1 MLIEE
6 RAGRRVL
13 VDEQGVEVRP
23 REAVVYDGEVYYLG
37 WVADDRVELIGN
49 RVALIG
55 ELRSLPDKP
64 VPPTHRPLV
73 DMLARPE
80 RLFRADAANTD
91 RRPPSTFPEFARRM
105 ETIVHDIIELAGSAH
120 DAIGTD
126 RLVSDLVCSIG
137 TRTFNASD
145 LLREYE
151 EGVTRGVAALPPEA
165 PVDEEH
171 LANA

>member
-37 WVADDRVELIGN
+37 WVAGN

-55 ELRSLPDKP
+55 DLRVLP
-64 VPPTHRPLV
+64 VPPTP
-73 DMLARPE
+73 RPE
-80 RLFRADAANTD
+80 RLSRADAANPD
-91 RRPPSTFPEFARRM
+91 RRPSSTFPEFARRM
-105 ETIVHDIIELAGSAH
+105 ETIVHDIIELAGAAH

-137 TRTFNASD
+137 TRIFNASD

-151 EGVTRGVAALPPEA
+151 EGVTRGAAAPPLEV
-165 PVDEEH
+165 PVPGT
-171 LANA
+171 A

>member
-37 WVADDRVELIGN
+37 WVAGN

-55 ELRSLPDKP
+55 DLRLLP
-64 VPPTHRPLV
+64 VPPTRRPLV

-80 RLFRADAANTD
+80 RLSRADAANPD

-105 ETIVHDIIELAGSAH
+105 ETIVHDIIELAGAAH

-137 TRTFNASD
+137 TRIFNASD
-145 LLREYE
+145 LLRDYE
-151 EGVTRGVAALPPEA
+151 EGVTRGAAAPPLEV
-165 PVDEEH
+165 PVPGT
-171 LANA
+171 A

>member
-37 WVADDRVELIGN
+37 WVAGD

-55 ELRSLPDKP
+55 DLRLLP
-64 VPPTHRPLV
+64 VPPTRRPLV

-80 RLFRADAANTD
+80 RLSRADAASH
-91 RRPPSTFPEFARRM
+91 RPRPPSTFPEFARRM
-105 ETIVHDIIELAGSAH
+105 ETIVHDIIELAGAAH

-137 TRTFNASD
+137 TRIFNASD

-151 EGVTRGVAALPPEA
+151 EGVTRGAAAPPLEV
-165 PVDEEH
+165 PVPGT
-171 LANA
+171 A

>member
-37 WVADDRVELIGN
+37 WVAGN

-55 ELRSLPDKP
+55 DLRLLP
-64 VPPTHRPLV
+64 VPPTRRPLV

-80 RLFRADAANTD
+80 RLSRADAANPD
-91 RRPPSTFPEFARRM
+91 RRPSSTSPEFARRM
-105 ETIVHDIIELAGSAH
+105 ETIVHDIIELAGAAH

-137 TRTFNASD
+137 TRIFNASD

-151 EGVTRGVAALPPEA
+151 EGVTRGAAAPPLEV
-165 PVDEEH
+165 PVPGT
-171 LANA
+171 A

>member
-37 WVADDRVELIGN
+37 WVAGD

-55 ELRSLPDKP
+55 DLRLLP
-64 VPPTHRPLV
+64 VPPTRRPLV

-80 RLFRADAANTD
+80 RLSRADAANPD
-91 RRPPSTFPEFARRM
+91 RRPSSTFPEFARRM
-105 ETIVHDIIELAGSAH
+105 ETIVHDIIELAGLPMTPSERTVWFPTWCA
-120 DAIGTD
+120 ASGPESSTPVTCSGTSK
-126 RLVSDLVCSIG
+126 RV
-137 TRTFNASD
+137 
-145 LLREYE
+145 
-151 EGVTRGVAALPPEA
+151 
-165 PVDEEH
+165 
-171 LANA
+171 

>member
-37 WVADDRVELIGN
+37 WVAGN

-55 ELRSLPDKP
+55 DLRLLP
-64 VPPTHRPLV
+64 VPPTRRPLV

-80 RLFRADAANTD
+80 RLSRADAANTD
-91 RRPPSTFPEFARRM
+91 RRPLSTFPEFARRM
-105 ETIVHDIIELAGSAH
+105 ETIVHDIIELAGAAH
-120 DAIGTD
+120 DAIGSD
-126 RLVSDLVCSIG
+126 RQVSDLVCSIV
-137 TRTFNASD
+137 TRIFNASD
-145 LLREYE
+145 LLRDYE
-151 EGVTRGVAALPPEA
+151 EGVTQGVAAPPLEV
-165 PVDEEH
+165 PVPGT
-171 LANA
+171 A

>member
-13 VDEQGVEVRP
+13 VDEQGVEVRL

-37 WVADDRVELIGN
+37 WVAGDRVELIGD

-55 ELRSLPDKP
+55 DLRLLPNKP
-64 VPPTHRPLV
+64 SHRPLV

-80 RLFRADAANTD
+80 RLSRADAANTD
-91 RRPPSTFPEFARRM
+91 RRPLSTFPEFARRM
-105 ETIVHDIIELAGSAH
+105 ETIVHDIIELAGAAH

-137 TRTFNASD
+137 TRIFNASD

-151 EGVTRGVAALPPEA
+151 EGVTRGAAAPPLEV
-165 PVDEEH
+165 PVPGT
-171 LANA
+171 A

>member
-13 VDEQGVEVRP
+13 VDEQGVEVRL

-37 WVADDRVELIGN
+37 WVAGN

-55 ELRSLPDKP
+55 DLRLLP
-64 VPPTHRPLV
+64 VPPTRRPLV

-80 RLFRADAANTD
+80 RLSRADAANPD
-91 RRPPSTFPEFARRM
+91 RRPSSTFPEFARRM
-105 ETIVHDIIELAGSAH
+105 ETIVRDIIELAGAAH

-137 TRTFNASD
+137 TRIFNASD

-151 EGVTRGVAALPPEA
+151 EGVTRGAAAPPLEV
-165 PVDEEH
+165 PVPGT
-171 LANA
+171 A

>member
-37 WVADDRVELIGN
+37 WVAGN

-55 ELRSLPDKP
+55 DLRLLP
-64 VPPTHRPLV
+64 VPPTRRPLV

-80 RLFRADAANTD
+80 RLSRADAASPD
-91 RRPPSTFPEFARRM
+91 RRPSSTFPEFARRM
-105 ETIVHDIIELAGSAH
+105 ETIVHDIIELAGAAH

-137 TRTFNASD
+137 TRIFNASD
-145 LLREYE
+145 LLRDYE
-151 EGVTRGVAALPPEA
+151 EGVTRGAAAPPLEV
-165 PVDEEH
+165 PVPGT
-171 LANA
+171 A

>member
-37 WVADDRVELIGN
+37 WVAGN

-55 ELRSLPDKP
+55 DLRLLP
-64 VPPTHRPLV
+64 VPPTRRPLV

-80 RLFRADAANTD
+80 RLSRADAANTD

-105 ETIVHDIIELAGSAH
+105 ETIVRDIIELAGAAH

-165 PVDEEH
+165 PVSC
-171 LANA
+171 AG